1 MEFVRDVLTRINL
14 YIAITL
20 VNVLLDDVEFVVL
33 IVEYD
38 LVFDCTD
45 NVAVRN

>member
-1 MEFVRDVLTRINL
+1 MWINL
-14 YIAITL
+14 YIVIML

-38 LVFDCTD
+38 LVFDCMD
-45 NVAVRN
+45 NVVVCN